1 MFSNYIRTDI
11 EISDRNSD
19 IEFSDRNSGN
29 AKMFGNWICF

>member
-19 IEFSDRNSGN
+19 LEFSDRNSGN
-29 AKMFGNWICF
+29 AKMFGN

>member
-29 AKMFGNWICF
+29 AKMFGN